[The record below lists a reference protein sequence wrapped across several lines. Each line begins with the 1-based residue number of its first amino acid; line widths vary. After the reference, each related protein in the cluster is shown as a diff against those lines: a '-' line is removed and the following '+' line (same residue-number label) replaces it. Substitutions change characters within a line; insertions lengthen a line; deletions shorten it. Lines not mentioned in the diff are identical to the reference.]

1 MINFYWKHWPKIS
14 NSLSFK
20 LLKLNLMGIGLSGFF
35 SNAAAATTSGESLPF
50 ESTLDML
57 QKSISGPVLTSMS
70 IIMVAVTCVMLAFG
84 EWGEGFKKI
93 INIVLWLS
101 IAFAAVSFLNHMFG
115 AGAVF

>member
-1 MINFYWKHWPKIS
+1 MKN
-14 NSLSFK
+14 LS
-20 LLKLNLMGIGLSGFF
+20 LKLWAKPTIFIAFLDGLFQSA
-35 SNAAAATTSGESLPF
+35 NASTTGGENLPF
-50 ESTLDML
+50 ESTLDTL

-70 IIMVAVTCVMLAFG
+70 IIMVAITCLMLAFG

-115 AGAVF
+115 AGATF

>member
-1 MINFYWKHWPKIS
+1 MNNFYWKHWPKIS
-14 NSLSFK
+14 NSL
-20 LLKLNLMGIGLSGFF
+20 GIILGGFC
-35 SNAAAATTSGESLPF
+35 SNATAATTGGDSLPF

-101 IAFAAVSFLNHMFG
+101 IAFSAVSFLNHMFA

>member
-1 MINFYWKHWPKIS
+1 MKIWH
-14 NSLSFK
+14 
-20 LLKLNLMGIGLSGFF
+20 LKNWHSILFILGLTAPTAMAS
-35 SNAAAATTSGESLPF
+35 TTSSENLPF

-70 IIMVAVTCVMLAFG
+70 IIMVAITCIMLAFG

-115 AGAVF
+115 AGAVL

>member
-1 MINFYWKHWPKIS
+1 MINFSWLRPS
-14 NSLSFK
+14 K
-20 LLKLNLMGIGLSGFF
+20 LLVLILLSTGLFNS
-35 SNAAAATTSGESLPF
+35 AAFASTTGGDLPF

-57 QKSISGPVLTSMS
+57 QKSISGPVLTSIS

-84 EWGEGFKKI
+84 EWGDGFKRI

-115 AGAVF
+115 AGAVV

>member
-1 MINFYWKHWPKIS
+1 MKNLHSKHWLKWLGFIS
-14 NSLSFK
+14 AW
-20 LLKLNLMGIGLSGFF
+20 F
-35 SNAAAATTSGESLPF
+35 SSAAFGSTTGGENLPF
-50 ESTLDML
+50 ESTLDTL

-70 IIMVAVTCVMLAFG
+70 IIMVAVTCLMLAFG
-84 EWGEGFKKI
+84 EWGDGFKKI